1 MIPEDLK
8 KTEENLLRYKDRI
21 SNLTK
26 DFEIGLFIYLLGKV
40 KWLILSSFLAL
51 FFGAFIYMRYTPKMY
66 QTSSTIQI
74 NIKEQPDEF
83 LDIYSYQQQT
93 NINSEVEL
101 MKSQKIINKTI
112 QNLNSEIQY
121 YSEGDILTRDLYKR
135 SPFKLVD
142 FKLKNLSLSSSPLYI
157 SFDNEY
163 FKITNS
169 TKSITYAEYIKNNT
183 FFSNEHFS
191 GKLIISGTLKSF
203 IESLNN
209 YNYYFTISTLIERR
223 QEITEH
229 LEINI
234 LDYAANTIGVSYKH
248 TNPIYAQDVC
258 NEIAKSY
265 IDYDLTKKA
274 ISSVKI
280 VEFINA
286 QKDSVDVRLKDSER
300 EIQIFKKEN
309 NVKSSDIRKQSSL
322 SQLDELENII
332 IQNQVD
338 IELLEQFNSMFKN
351 SVSSEINSN
360 SIKSLL
366 LSKIFFDDKIV
377 QEMISNLEENVIK
390 RDELSRDVTSNNENM
405 IILNNEIEEQI
416 IYMRKAIKMIK
427 QQQHIMVTR

>member
-8 KTEENLLRYKDRI
+8 KTEESLLRYRDRI
-21 SNLTK
+21 SNLSK

-40 KWLILSSFLAL
+40 KWFILLSFLTL

-66 QTSSTIQI
+66 ETNTTIQI

-101 MKSQKIINKTI
+101 MKSQKIINNTI

-169 TKSITYAEYIKNNT
+169 TKSIIYAEYIKNNT
-183 FFSNEHFS
+183 FFSNENFS
-191 GKLIISGTLKSF
+191 GKLIISGTLNSF

-209 YNYYFTISTLIERR
+209 YNYYFTVPTIIERR
-223 QEITEH
+223 LEITEH

-322 SQLDELENII
+322 SQLDELENIS

-338 IELLEQFNSMFKN
+338 IELLEQFNNK
-351 SVSSEINSN
+351 
-360 SIKSLL
+360 
-366 LSKIFFDDKIV
+366 
-377 QEMISNLEENVIK
+377 EN
-390 RDELSRDVTSNNENM
+390 RHWYL
-405 IILNNEIEEQI
+405 
-416 IYMRKAIKMIK
+416 
-427 QQQHIMVTR
+427 